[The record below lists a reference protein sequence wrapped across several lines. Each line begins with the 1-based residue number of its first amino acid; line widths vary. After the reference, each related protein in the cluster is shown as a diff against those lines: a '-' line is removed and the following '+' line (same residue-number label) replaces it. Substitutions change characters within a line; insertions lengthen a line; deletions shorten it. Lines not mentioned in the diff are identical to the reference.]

1 LINRGIA
8 KVLLKNL
15 PTNTK
20 FNEVKELV
28 SGLEGVTRIDL
39 PRSTKGVS
47 YIHFTS
53 NQQATQA
60 QKQLHEKSFMES
72 TLEAVVMVEKEPEKG
87 PEKGVVLDSRPAF
100 EPRQPEPN
108 GYRRLDLFKLI

>member
-1 LINRGIA
+1 MLRLINRGIA

-28 SGLEGVTRIDL
+28 GGLEGVTRIDL

-60 QKQLHEKSFMES
+60 QKQLHEKSFMEN
-72 TLEAVVMVEKEPEKG
+72 TLEAVVMLEKE
-87 PEKGVVLDSRPAF
+87 PEKGVVLDSRTAF

>member
-1 LINRGIA
+1 MLRLINRGIA

-15 PTNTK
+15 PISTR

-39 PRSTKGVS
+39 PKSIKGIS
-47 YIHFTS
+47 YIHFES

-60 QKQLHEKSFMES
+60 QKQLHEKSFMEN
-72 TLEAVVMVEKEPEKG
+72 TLKAVLMLEKL
-87 PEKGVVLDSRPAF
+87 EKGVVLDSRTAF
-100 EPRQPEPN
+100 EPRQPEPKD
-108 GYRRLDLFKLI
+108 YRRLDLFKLI